1 MESGET
7 STYGTLWKTWGLLLL
22 LTVVMVFID
31 VMGLPRILL
40 LVVLI
45 GAMLTKAFFI
55 ATEFMDLKHEKL
67 VVGIAVAFSILFFGA
82 ILFALMVPTGSPSS
96 TAAARRE

>member
-1 MESGET
+1 MET
-7 STYGTLWKTWGLLLL
+7 SERSPYGTLWKTWGLLLV
-22 LTVVMVFID
+22 LTGIMVFID

-55 ATEFMDLKHEKL
+55 SSQFMDLKHEKL
-67 VVGIAVAFSILFFGA
+67 VVGISVAFSILFFGA
-82 ILFALMVPTGSPSS
+82 LLFSLMVPDGI
-96 TAAARRE
+96 AILHGGR